1 MAAPVDKDY
10 DEEIKKARDELLTSI
25 SKEKSS
31 ARDLLRVAYASQ
43 FSIDKPYNDGAE
55 TTAKN
60 HHKTIEQIHTN
71 HPSITYRDLYQLAGI
86 VAVEALDGPKI
97 EFVPSRKDSP
107 ISPDASCLPDLKQI
121 GPKELKDSFGKVKI
135 SDPKHIVALYGG
147 LKLATA
153 GDQGADLK
161 FDNKYFSDLAKS
173 SDKALREDQEF
184 RNIVERYANNKNEFS
199 KDYAEAHKKLLELGL
214 PASASVE
221 VAFKKGASEMQKVI
235 ATTPK
240 AVGVGVAVAA
250 AVVIFSIF
258 YLIHKRRT
266 QHQSQQFP

>member
-1 MAAPVDKDY
+1 M
-10 DEEIKKARDELLTSI
+10 
-25 SKEKSS
+25 
-31 ARDLLRVAYASQ
+31 LRVAYASQ
-43 FSIDKPYNDGAE
+43 FSIANHYNDGAQS
-55 TTAKN
+55 TAKN
-60 HHKTIEQIHTN
+60 HHKTIEKLHKD
-71 HPSITYRDLYQLAGI
+71 HPTITYPDLYQLAGT
-86 VAVEALDGPKI
+86 VAVKALDGPEI
-97 EFVPSRKDSP
+97 DFVPGRKDSP
-107 ISPDASCLPDLKQI
+107 ISPDASCLPDLKNI
-121 GPKELKDSFGKVKI
+121 GPKELKDFFGKVKI

-184 RNIVERYANNKNEFS
+184 RNIVERYAKNKNEFS
-199 KDYAEAHKKLLELGL
+199 KDYAEAHKKLSELGL
-214 PASASVE
+214 PYSAFVE
-221 VAFKKGASEMQKVI
+221 AAFKKGASQVQNVI

-266 QHQSQQFP
+266 QHPSQQFP